1 MRIATWKSV
10 RVLAAVAAVVFVS
23 VNSAQA
29 APILAGQ
36 YIKFT
41 DLPGSTGG
49 GEFQVTQVNS
59 NGSALALAESFI
71 TFCIQRTEY
80 IDFKNVFFVEGV
92 TDSAVSDPAANGG
105 VNGKDPLDPRTAY
118 LYTRFRNGSLP
129 GYEYGTAQAQA
140 AAHQAS
146 ANQLQIAFWMIE
158 QEVKPNDGTG
168 LYDANNVY
176 YTLAT
181 NAVNSGLWS
190 GIGDVRV
197 LNLRYQ
203 SATGT
208 EAQDQLALVTPEPAS
223 LLLFGSGLTDLAA
236 RRRRDSR
243 RKSASADPS

>member
-1 MRIATWKSV
+1 MV
-10 RVLAAVAAVVFVS
+10 VS

-36 YIKFT
+36 YLKFT

-49 GEFQVTQVNS
+49 GEFQITQVNS
-59 NGSALALAESFI
+59 NGSAMALAETFV
-71 TFCIQRTEY
+71 TFCLQRTEY
-80 IDFKNVFFVEGV
+80 IDFKNVFYVEGV
-92 TDSAVSDPAANGG
+92 TGSAVSDPAANGG
-105 VNGKDPLDPRTAY
+105 VNGQDPLDPRTAY
-118 LYTRFRNGSLP
+118 LYTHFRYGSLS
-129 GYEYGTAQAQA
+129 GYVYSTAPAQA
-140 AAHQAS
+140 AAHVNS

-168 LYDANNVY
+168 LYNANNPFYV
-176 YTLAT
+176 LAT
-181 NAVNSGLWS
+181 NAVNNGQWS

-223 LLLFGSGLTDLAA
+223 LLLLGSGLTWVAA
-236 RRRRDSR
+236 RRRRQSR
-243 RKSASADPS
+243 RKSASTNPS